1 MMPLRLL
8 VAAATILALV
18 WLTVSPTGQT
28 LVAALADSR
37 TLQHWLGQLADLG
50 PVAVILL
57 IAFAIVF
64 NPIPS
69 APIALAAG
77 AVFGHAWGTLY
88 IVLGAEL
95 GAIVAFGIARFI
107 GRELLTK
114 WFGDKIETGI
124 LGNASGNAWSNQNR
138 LTFLVFASR
147 LLPFFSFDLISYGAG
162 LTPIRF
168 WRFAAATLLGLI
180 PMSFLLAHFGA
191 ELATTGPS
199 RAIPIALGLGVLT
212 LGSILWAVFRA
223 RR

>member
-8 VAAATILALV
+8 VAAIAVIALT
-18 WLTVSPTGQT
+18 WLYVTPSGQM
-28 LVAALADSR
+28 LVAALGDSQA
-37 TLQHWLGQLADLG
+37 LQGWLDQLAGLC
-50 PVAVILL
+50 PLAIILL
-57 IAFAIVF
+57 MAFAIVF

-95 GAIVAFGIARFI
+95 GAIIAFGIARFA
-107 GRELLTK
+107 GYELLRK
-114 WFGDKIETGI
+114 WFGDKIETGMW
-124 LGNASGNAWSNQNR
+124 GNQNR
-138 LTFLVFASR
+138 LTALVFVSR
-147 LLPFFSFDLISYGAG
+147 LLPFISFDLISYGAG

-168 WRFAAATLLGLI
+168 WRFASATLLGLI

-191 ELATTGPS
+191 ELKTTELT
-199 RAIPIALGLGVLT
+199 RAIPIALGLGALT
-212 LGSILWAVFRA
+212 FGSILWAAFRA

>member
-1 MMPLRLL
+1 MPSLRLL
-8 VAAATILALV
+8 LAALAVLALI
-18 WLTVSPTGQT
+18 WLYVAPSGQA
-28 LVAALADSR
+28 LVAALGDSQ
-37 TLQHWLGQLADLG
+37 TLQRWLDQLAGLG
-50 PVAVILL
+50 PLAVVLL
-57 IAFAIVF
+57 MAFAIVF

-95 GAIVAFGIARFI
+95 GAIVAFGIARFA
-107 GRELLTK
+107 GYELLKTWLGK
-114 WFGDKIETGI
+114 RFSDRIETG
-124 LGNASGNAWSNQNR
+124 LWGDQNR
-138 LTFLVFASR
+138 LTALVFISR
-147 LLPFFSFDLISYGAG
+147 LLPFLSFDLISYGAG

-191 ELATTGPS
+191 ELKTTGLA
-199 RAIPIALGLGVLT
+199 RVMPIALALGVLT
-212 LGSILWAVFRA
+212 LGSSLWAAIRA

>member
-8 VAAATILALV
+8 VAALAVIALI
-18 WLTVSPTGQT
+18 WLYVTPSGQA
-28 LVAALADSR
+28 LVAALGDSQ
-37 TLQHWLGQLADLG
+37 TLQRWLDQLAGLG
-50 PVAVILL
+50 PLALILL
-57 IAFAIVF
+57 MAFAIVF

-95 GAIVAFGIARFI
+95 GAIIAFGIARFA
-107 GRELLTK
+107 GYELLRK
-114 WFGDKIETGI
+114 WFGDKIETGMW
-124 LGNASGNAWSNQNR
+124 GNQNR
-138 LTFLVFASR
+138 LTLLVFVSR
-147 LLPFFSFDLISYGAG
+147 LLPFISFDLISYGAG

-168 WRFAAATLLGLI
+168 WRFAFATLLGLI

-191 ELATTGPS
+191 ELKTTGLA

-212 LGSILWAVFRA
+212 FGSILWAAFRA

>member
-1 MMPLRLL
+1 MPLRLL
-8 VAAATILALV
+8 VAALAVLALI
-18 WLTVSPTGQT
+18 WLYVAPSGQA
-28 LVAALADSR
+28 LVAALGDSQA
-37 TLQHWLGQLADLG
+37 LQHWLDRLAGLG
-50 PVAVILL
+50 PLAVILL

-95 GAIVAFGIARFI
+95 GAIVAFGIARFA
-107 GRELLTK
+107 GYELLRK
-114 WFGDKIETGI
+114 WFGDKIETG
-124 LGNASGNAWSNQNR
+124 LWGNQNR
-138 LTFLVFASR
+138 LTVLVFVSR
-147 LLPFFSFDLISYGAG
+147 LLPFISFDLISYAAG

-191 ELATTGPS
+191 ELKTTGLA

-212 LGSILWAVFRA
+212 LGSVLWAAFRA

>member
-8 VAAATILALV
+8 VAALAVIALA
-18 WLTVSPTGQT
+18 WLYVAPSGQA
-28 LVAALADSR
+28 LVAALGDSQ
-37 TLQHWLGQLADLG
+37 TLRLWLDQLALG

-95 GAIVAFGIARFI
+95 GAIIAFGIARFA
-107 GRELLTK
+107 GYELLGK
-114 WFGDKIETGI
+114 WFGDRIETG
-124 LGNASGNAWSNQNR
+124 LWGNQNR
-138 LTFLVFASR
+138 LTVLVFVSR
-147 LLPFFSFDLISYGAG
+147 LLPFISFDLISYGAG

-168 WRFAAATLLGLI
+168 WRFATATLLGLI

-191 ELATTGPS
+191 ELKTTGL
-199 RAIPIALGLGVLT
+199 AGGILIALGLGVLT
-212 LGSILWAVFRA
+212 LGSILWAAIRA